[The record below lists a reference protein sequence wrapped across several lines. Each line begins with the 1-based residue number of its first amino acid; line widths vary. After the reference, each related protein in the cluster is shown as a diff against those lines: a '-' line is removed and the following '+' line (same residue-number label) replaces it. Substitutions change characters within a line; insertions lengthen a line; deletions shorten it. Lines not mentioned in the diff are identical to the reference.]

1 VTEGGELA
9 GVAEREP
16 VPPNFGETI
25 PNTWL
30 LAAGLVVCCSVVS
43 VDEAPGALIGAE
55 RGAVLSGDG
64 GGAIG
69 GFFTI
74 CAFASARR
82 NASS

>member
-1 VTEGGELA
+1 VTEGGEPA

-30 LAAGLVVCCSVVS
+30 LAAGLAVCSSGVC
-43 VDEAPGALIGAE
+43 VDDAPGMLMGVE
-55 RGAVLSGDG
+55 GGSVLSGNG
-64 GGAIG
+64 EPTTG

-74 CAFASARR
+74 YAFASARR
-82 NASS
+82 KASS